1 MLNKIISQ
9 YLKSHKRLVIPALGT
24 FVVKDGGEQVIF
36 TEMYRRDDGVL
47 SSLLVQSGVPEL
59 EAAGVI
65 DRMVFEV
72 RHAVQNGSSYLIE
85 GVGVLRQGENG
96 TIAFS
101 YEPDTVSVA
110 HREEPSAVEEQPAQ
124 PAAAPETEAPS
135 AQPVR
140 HEEQPAPAVA
150 SPSVAAEERQPSVEE
165 PDAQEQPHSDCCQK
179 QLNTGRIVNTVETA
193 FANEK
198 RRHDDDDDEASLDDL
213 QYRRPYK
220 NTDAYT
226 YVHHTPRKKG
236 NDRFIWL
243 AIAAA
248 LIALA
253 AIAFGYWNEMNNVEM
268 NVESFIEDSEM
279 TSDGM

>member
-110 HREEPSAVEEQPAQ
+110 HREEPSAVEEQPA
-124 PAAAPETEAPS
+124 
-135 AQPVR
+135 
-140 HEEQPAPAVA
+140 PAVA

-165 PDAQEQPHSDCCQK
+165 PDAQEQPHSDCCQM